1 MTRTLPTA
9 FVPAPY
15 IPADAPFT
23 PEQRVWLGGFL
34 SGLTAKLKAE
44 EDSGPTRPPVS
55 RAARQPDGQ
64 RRGPRRTTSP
74 AR

>member
-9 FVPAPY
+9 FVPAPF

-34 SGLTAKLKAE
+34 SGLTAKLKAGIE
-44 EDSGPTRPPVS
+44 
-55 RAARQPDGQ
+55 
-64 RRGPRRTTSP
+64 RT
-74 AR
+74 AKNELGAHA